1 YRDFVIDLVGYR
13 RYGHNE
19 MDEPSITNPLPY
31 HNIRK
36 HDSVEIIYGNK
47 LVEDGVIS
55 KEQMEDVMDKVQ
67 KEMRAA
73 QDKIDKSDKMDNPDM
88 EGPESLQEPLQSDDK
103 DFSVDHLKEINRAM
117 LSYPEDFHVLK
128 KLNKV
133 LEKRREPFENENGLV
148 DWAQAEQLAF
158 ATIVQDG

>member
-1 YRDFVIDLVGYR
+1 
-13 RYGHNE
+13 

-67 KEMRAA
+67 KKCVLLKTKLIN
-73 QDKIDKSDKMDNPDM
+73 QIKWIIQIWKDLSHCKNLYKVI
-88 EGPESLQEPLQSDDK
+88 K
-103 DFSVDHLKEINRAM
+103 DFSVDHLKEINDAM
-117 LSYPEDFHVLK
+117 LTYPEISMYLK
-128 KLNKV
+128 AK
-133 LEKRREPFENENGLV
+133 
-148 DWAQAEQLAF
+148 
-158 ATIVQDG
+158 

>member
-1 YRDFVIDLVGYR
+1 
-13 RYGHNE
+13 

-67 KEMRAA
+67 K
-73 QDKIDKSDKMDNPDM
+73 KCV
-88 EGPESLQEPLQSDDK
+88 L
-103 DFSVDHLKEINRAM
+103 LKTKLINQIKWIIR
-117 LSYPEDFHVLK
+117 YGK
-128 KLNKV
+128 
-133 LEKRREPFENENGLV
+133 
-148 DWAQAEQLAF
+148 
-158 ATIVQDG
+158 T

>member
-1 YRDFVIDLVGYR
+1 
-13 RYGHNE
+13 

-67 KEMRAA
+67 KKCVCSR
-73 QDKIDKSDKMDNPDM
+73 QN
-88 EGPESLQEPLQSDDK
+88 
-103 DFSVDHLKEINRAM
+103 
-117 LSYPEDFHVLK
+117 
-128 KLNKV
+128 
-133 LEKRREPFENENGLV
+133 
-148 DWAQAEQLAF
+148 
-158 ATIVQDG
+158 